1 MDYKTGFPAQPEIAT
16 LFSGLADPDWE
27 VDRELLDQAL
37 HDRWSTQ
44 ESALIHHQPVWYLGI
59 RAMVERW
66 IMSLNIKNT
75 ETHLLVQELAALTGE
90 SQTAAVTV
98 AVRERI
104 ARIRRHREAGLA
116 DRLLAIGRDTAPRLR
131 EPFRSADHG
140 DLLYDE
146 HGLPS

>member
-1 MDYKTGFPAQPEIAT
+1 MDYRTRFHAQPEIAT
-16 LFSGLADPDWE
+16 LFSGRADPDWE
-27 VDRELLDQAL
+27 VDRELVDQAL
-37 HDRWSTQ
+37 HDRWGAQ
-44 ESALIHHQPVWYLGI
+44 ESGLIHHRPAWYLGI
-59 RAMVERW
+59 KVMVERW
-66 IMSLNIKNT
+66 IMSLNIKNA

-104 ARIRRHREAGLA
+104 ARIRQHREAGLA